1 MSLANLSIKARLL
14 IGFGAVLALTLGLGV
29 FSMNTMDSLSGLTT
43 KLYKH
48 PFTVTTAMLQAATAS
63 GATIV
68 THSFH
73 HFSPHGVSGAVIIA
87 ESHLAIHT
95 WPEHGFAAVDFFT
108 CGHVDMEQGLAVL
121 KKAFGATGET
131 RLELERGPLR
141 ALSPR

>member
-1 MSLANLSIKARLL
+1 MTALGHHLLAEFTGCDPVALSDLDR
-14 IGFGAVLALTLGLGV
+14 
-29 FSMNTMDSLSGLTT
+29 
-43 KLYKH
+43 
-48 PFTVTTAMLQAATAS
+48 VTSAMLLAAEAS

-95 WPEHGFAAVDFFT
+95 WPEHGFAAVDFFS
-108 CGHVDMEQGLAVL
+108 CGGVDMDLGVAVL
-121 KKAFGATGET
+121 KRAFRATKET

-141 ALSPR
+141 ALKR

>member
-1 MSLANLSIKARLL
+1 VSALGRHLLAEFTGCEATSLADLER
-14 IGFGAVLALTLGLGV
+14 
-29 FSMNTMDSLSGLTT
+29 
-43 KLYKH
+43 
-48 PFTVTTAMLQAATAS
+48 VTSAMLLAAEAS

-95 WPEHGFAAVDFFT
+95 WPEHGFAAVDFFS
-108 CGHVDMEQGLAVL
+108 CGQVDMSRGLALL
-121 KKAFGATGET
+121 KLAFGATGET

-141 ALSPR
+141 RVDS

>member
-1 MSLANLSIKARLL
+1 MTALGHHLLVEFEGCDAASLADLEQ
-14 IGFGAVLALTLGLGV
+14 
-29 FSMNTMDSLSGLTT
+29 
-43 KLYKH
+43 
-48 PFTVTTAMLQAATAS
+48 VTSAMLRAAEAS

-108 CGHVDMEQGLAVL
+108 CGKVDMDCGLAVL
-121 KKAFGATGET
+121 KRAFSATAET
-131 RLELERGPLR
+131 RLELERGPLGTVKVPSQR
-141 ALSPR
+141 LA

>member
-1 MSLANLSIKARLL
+1 VEFTGCDASILADLEQ
-14 IGFGAVLALTLGLGV
+14 
-29 FSMNTMDSLSGLTT
+29 
-43 KLYKH
+43 
-48 PFTVTTAMLQAATAS
+48 VTSAMLRAAEAS

-95 WPEHGFAAVDFFT
+95 WPEHQFAAVDFFS
-108 CGHVDMEQGLAVL
+108 CGDVDMDRGLAVL
-121 KKAFGATGET
+121 KATFGATGEI

-141 ALSPR
+141 SVSP

>member
-1 MSLANLSIKARLL
+1 MRGSDDEAAVTALGHHLLAEFTGCDASSLAD
-14 IGFGAVLALTLGLGV
+14 LGR
-29 FSMNTMDSLSGLTT
+29 
-43 KLYKH
+43 
-48 PFTVTTAMLQAATAS
+48 VTSAMLQAAEAS
-63 GATIV
+63 GATVV

-108 CGHVDMEQGLAVL
+108 CGPVDMERGLAVL
-121 KKAFGATGET
+121 KAAFGATGET

-141 ALSPR
+141 SISL

>member
-1 MSLANLSIKARLL
+1 MRGPDEEADVSALGHHLLAEFTGCDAVSLADLER
-14 IGFGAVLALTLGLGV
+14 
-29 FSMNTMDSLSGLTT
+29 
-43 KLYKH
+43 
-48 PFTVTTAMLQAATAS
+48 VTSAMLQAAEAS

-95 WPEHGFAAVDFFT
+95 WPEHRFAAVDFFS
-108 CGHVDMEQGLAVL
+108 CGGVDMDRGLALL
-121 KKAFGATGET
+121 KAAFGATDEA

-141 ALSPR
+141 AIR